1 MMTSTYGSYTVSD
14 IILFILAAMVILI
27 AAWCIFS
34 FVRAIFFFIFSQG
47 KDEKIKKA
55 WNSIRYMIIWIFLT
69 VILLFLFPLIFR
81 WVWLENYERYSAKN
95 IFNKAGQILNGA
107 FQLKDVIKESQE
119 QSKYNNQLYYDFE
132 NPYRIGDS
140 SYTL

>member
-1 MMTSTYGSYTVSD
+1 MMTGASGPDTVAD
-14 IILFILAAMVILI
+14 IILFVLAAMVILI

-69 VILLFLFPLIFR
+69 VILLFVFPLIFK
-81 WVWLENYERYSAKN
+81 WVGLENYGKYTAKN
-95 IFNKAGQILNGA
+95 IFNKAWDILRGA
-107 FQLKDVIKESQE
+107 FKLKDVIKESQE
-119 QSKYNNQLYYDFE
+119 MNKYNEQLYY
-132 NPYRIGDS
+132 
-140 SYTL
+140 